1 MATEPTSRHQ
11 NGATRQPAHAHAAQG
26 QVPRQ
31 SLRPQ
36 QPTGPR
42 RRTHR
47 PGLAA
52 ILSIVPG
59 LGQLYNRRWIK
70 GMLFLGLAAA
80 AAGLLYEFMNIGFWG
95 LATLGTIPQLDDSRT
110 LLVQGLLSLIVAAF
124 LLAFYAYNIVDA
136 RRDAR
141 RLQAGWRIPSVKEN
155 FHAAWD
161 RGFPYYMVLPV
172 FFILAFVVVFPLLF
186 MIALAFTNYNLY
198 NSPPAKLL
206 DWVGLANFRTLLT
219 EPIWRSSLLSVL
231 SWTIVWT
238 FVATTLQIGLAMFLA
253 VLVNDARVRFKRLIR
268 TVFILPWAVPSF
280 VTILIF
286 AAMFND
292 DFGAVNREL
301 LAPFGVSLPWMSDP
315 LWARVTIILI
325 QIWLGFPFVFAL
337 FSGVL
342 QSISRDWY
350 EAADV
355 DGGSRWHK
363 FRFITLPHV
372 LYATAPLL
380 IMQYAGN
387 FNNFNIIYLFN
398 EGGPPVRGQTA
409 GGTDILISW
418 VYKLTF
424 ENNNYKM
431 AAAISIIMGL
441 IVAVFAFFQF
451 TRSRSYR
458 EEKMY

>member
-1 MATEPTSRHQ
+1 MKIETDVHNKSNSHKPVLS
-11 NGATRQPAHAHAAQG
+11 
-26 QVPRQ
+26 V
-31 SLRPQ
+31 
-36 QPTGPR
+36 
-42 RRTHR
+42 
-47 PGLAA
+47 
-52 ILSIVPG
+52 ILSIIPG
-59 LGQLYNRRWIK
+59 LGQLYNRRYIK
-70 GMLFLGLAAA
+70 GFLFLLLSAAV
-80 AAGLLYEFMNIGFWG
+80 LFTLFDYMNIGFWG
-95 LATLGTIPQLDDSRT
+95 IYTLGTIPMVDDSRT
-110 LLVQGLLSLIVAAF
+110 LLVQGLLSLILAVF
-124 LLAFYAYNIVDA
+124 LLLFYAYNFVDA
-136 RRDAR
+136 YRDGKKIR
-141 RLQAGWRIPSVKEN
+141 EGFRMPSVKEG
-155 FHAAWD
+155 FHQAWD
-161 RGFPYYMVLPV
+161 RGFPYYMVMPG

-186 MIALAFTNYNLY
+186 MICLAFTNYNLY

-206 DWVGLANFRTLLT
+206 DWVGFSNFTTLLAD
-219 EPIWRSSLLSVL
+219 PVWRSSLMSVL
-231 SWTIVWT
+231 SWTVIWT
-238 FVATTLQIGLAMFLA
+238 FVATTLQIAVAMGLAVM
-253 VLVNDARVRFKRLIR
+253 VNDARVKFKRVIR

-292 DFGAVNREL
+292 DFGAINREL
-301 LAPFGVSLPWMSDP
+301 LGPLGLHVPWMSDP
-315 LWARVTIILI
+315 FWAKITIIMI
-325 QIWLGFPFVFAL
+325 QVWLGFPFVFAL

-342 QSISRDWY
+342 QSISKDWY

-355 DGGSRWHK
+355 DGGSRWNK

-441 IVAVFAFFQF
+441 VVAIFAFFQF
-451 TRSRSYR
+451 RRSRSFR